1 MTRVFLA
8 VCAMLTLA
16 GCFGYT
22 EKTTPSQDHT
32 VIVVPPGSNLVCAN
46 GSRPPC

>member
-1 MTRVFLA
+1 MTRLLLA
-8 VCAMLTLA
+8 VCAALPLA

-22 EKTTPSQDHT
+22 EKAAPSQDRT
-32 VIVVPPGSNLVCAN
+32 VIVVPPGSDLRCSN